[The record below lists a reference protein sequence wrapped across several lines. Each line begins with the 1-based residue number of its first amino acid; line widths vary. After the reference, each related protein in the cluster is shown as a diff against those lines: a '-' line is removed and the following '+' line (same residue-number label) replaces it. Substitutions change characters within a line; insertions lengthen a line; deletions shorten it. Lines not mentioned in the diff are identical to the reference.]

1 MIQVRDSDGWNQ
13 SLDGKNEG
21 NHIHSICILDVE
33 ARGLGDELTTENDG
47 EGNNKAGNAHY

>member
-21 NHIHSICILDVE
+21 NHIHLICILDVE

-47 EGNNKAGNAHY
+47 EGNDKAGNAHY